1 MTAAHPSP
9 ELCQPRQVRVL
20 GPASEDD
27 MVLAFLRAE
36 LDSSRFSRQL
46 LTALADLGF
55 DRTLV
60 DEADLGDPEQNAG
73 RRRVLDEYRG
83 YERRI
88 GLFGG
93 LPKDVSWSWV
103 ALTPEEL
110 ADVRYIH
117 WDYWLE
123 VSGGS
128 RRPSDA
134 IARMRRQWEDPDDE
148 VRQIADAVA
157 RGSLPHEIVVVGRPP
172 GRDLVVLEGHVR
184 LSGLLLRPELL
195 PSEVRVLL
203 GTSPRI
209 GEWGCYGSL

>member
-1 MTAAHPSP
+1 
-9 ELCQPRQVRVL
+9 
-20 GPASEDD
+20 

-36 LDSSRFSRQL
+36 LDSSRFSEQL
-46 LTALADLGF
+46 LAALADRGV

-60 DEADLGDPEQNAG
+60 NEADLGDAEQNAV
-73 RRRVLDEYRG
+73 RRRVLDDHRG

-88 GLFGG
+88 GLFGRF
-93 LPKDVSWSWV
+93 PDDVSWSWV
-103 ALTPEEL
+103 ALTREEL

-123 VSGGS
+123 VSGGT

-134 IARMRRQWEDPDDE
+134 IARMRRQWEDPEDE

-172 GRDLVVLEGHVR
+172 GRDLVVFEGHVR

-195 PSEVRVLL
+195 PPEVRVLL

-209 GEWGCYGSL
+209 GEWACYGP

>member
-1 MTAAHPSP
+1 
-9 ELCQPRQVRVL
+9 VRVL
-20 GPASEDD
+20 GPATEDD
-27 MVLAFLRAE
+27 MVHAFLRAE
-36 LDSSRFSRQL
+36 LDSSRFSEQL
-46 LTALADLGF
+46 LTVLADLGC
-55 DRTLV
+55 DRRLV
-60 DEADLGDPEQNAG
+60 HEAALGDAEENAI
-73 RRRVLDEYRG
+73 RRRVLDAHRG

-88 GLFGG
+88 GLFGRF
-93 LPKDVSWSWV
+93 PDDVSWSWV
-103 ALTPEEL
+103 ALTREEL
-110 ADVRYIH
+110 ADVLYIH

-134 IARMRRQWEDPDDE
+134 IARMREQWEAPDDE

-157 RGSLPHEIVVVGRPP
+157 RGSLPSEIVVVGRPP

-195 PSEVRVLL
+195 PREVRVLL

-209 GEWGCYGSL
+209 AEWACYGP